1 MKAITNGKF
10 ILPNERGNFF
20 IATEKIL
27 TFGEK
32 IISLE
37 NSTNAEEII
46 DAQGNFVSPGFIN
59 IHIHG
64 CAGADTMDATPAA
77 LKTMC
82 EFLPTAGVTAF
93 LPTTMTMPLDEIYRA
108 LKNIRACKNF
118 GGAKIL
124 GANVEGPFI
133 SEKYHGAQDSKNIL
147 RADLKIFEEFFDVMK
162 IITFA
167 PEELDDFKFIDA
179 CNAKNIIPA
188 IGHSAATYEIA
199 ISAIERGANHI
210 THLFNAQTG
219 LHHRK
224 PGIVGAAFDSNA
236 TVELI
241 ADNVHISPA
250 AQRIVQKIKPLDEI
264 ILITD
269 SMRACGLGDCESELG
284 GQKVFVKNGVA
295 RLADGNIAASVA
307 PMNDVVKKFYHNT
320 KISIPEVVELVTK
333 NPARRLKLYD
343 KIGSLEVGKAAD
355 ILIFD
360 EDFNIKKVFIDG
372 KFVPAEHQF

>member
-1 MKAITNGKF
+1 MKAIKNGKF

-20 IATEKIL
+20 ISTENILTFDEKIL
-27 TFGEK
+27 
-32 IISLE
+32 SLE
-37 NSTNAEEII
+37 NSTAAEEII

-64 CAGADTMDATPAA
+64 CAGADTMDATPDA
-77 LKTMC
+77 LKTIC
-82 EFLPTAGVTAF
+82 EFLPQTGVTSF
-93 LPTTMTMPLDEIYRA
+93 LPTTMTMPLDDITRA
-108 LKNIRACKNF
+108 LKNIRDCQNF

-124 GANVEGPFI
+124 GANVEGPFV
-133 SEKYHGAQDSKNIL
+133 SAKYHGAQNPKNIL
-147 RADLKIFEEFFDVMK
+147 RADLKLFEEFFDVMK

-179 CNAKNIIPA
+179 CLEKNIIPA

-199 ISAIERGANHI
+199 TAAIERGANHI

-241 ADNVHISPA
+241 SDNVHISPA
-250 AQRIVQKIKPLDEI
+250 VQRIVQKIKPLDEI

-284 GQKVFVKNGVA
+284 GQKVFVKGGVA

-307 PMNDVVKKFYHNT
+307 PLNDVVKQFCRNT
-320 KISIPEVVELVTK
+320 KISIPAAVETVTK

-343 KIGSLEVGKAAD
+343 EIGSLEVGKAAD

-360 EDFNIKKVFIDG
+360 EDFNIKATFVDG
-372 KFVPAEHQF
+372 K